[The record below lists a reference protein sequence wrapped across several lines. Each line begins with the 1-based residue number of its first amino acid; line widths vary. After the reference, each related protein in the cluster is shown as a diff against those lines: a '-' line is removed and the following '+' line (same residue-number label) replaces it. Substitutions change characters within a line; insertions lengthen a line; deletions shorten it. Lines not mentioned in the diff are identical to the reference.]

1 MERSPSWCKLWKSSN
16 QGMVI
21 KKKRRKKSR
30 NLNSPESYIKYGTAA
45 TLPRGG
51 RPLSQS
57 PRMTLKA
64 PQRSDWKS
72 WTTKPETGLHER
84 VLRQKA
90 ILKLFQKKKKK
101 NEAMWN
107 PMWRLRSKYMF
118 LQSVE
123 TKMDTTSGRNSNLL
137 ITLKTPSS
145 QRSTGLVS
153 SRSGDS
159 YHQRDREMSPLM
171 EKRLQKMSP
180 TVTRGIHNNAKRKE
194 TDK

>member
-1 MERSPSWCKLWKSSN
+1 
-16 QGMVI
+16 
-21 KKKRRKKSR
+21 
-30 NLNSPESYIKYGTAA
+30 
-45 TLPRGG
+45 
-51 RPLSQS
+51 
-57 PRMTLKA
+57 
-64 PQRSDWKS
+64 
-72 WTTKPETGLHER
+72 
-84 VLRQKA
+84 
-90 ILKLFQKKKKK
+90 
-101 NEAMWN
+101 
-107 PMWRLRSKYMF
+107 MF

-137 ITLKTPSS
+137 IILKTPSS

-194 TDK
+194 TDKQTDRPANVSGYQGQVGLRGRCGRAPSYKSPIQEMLMFLKSPCIVLLLVVRCTLLSSHSAAQRHYCGQIGQV

>member
-1 MERSPSWCKLWKSSN
+1 M
-16 QGMVI
+16 
-21 KKKRRKKSR
+21 
-30 NLNSPESYIKYGTAA
+30 
-45 TLPRGG
+45 
-51 RPLSQS
+51 
-57 PRMTLKA
+57 
-64 PQRSDWKS
+64 
-72 WTTKPETGLHER
+72 KPCEIPCGDLG
-84 VLRQKA
+84 A
-90 ILKLFQKKKKK
+90 NI
-101 NEAMWN
+101 
-107 PMWRLRSKYMF
+107 F

-180 TVTRGIHNNAKRKE
+180 TVTRGRGKRRINRQ
-194 TDK
+194 TDLLMSLAIRGRLV

>member
-101 NEAMWN
+101 MKPCEIPCGDLGANICFSSLLRPKWTLRLGETQTCSSPWKHHLHSEARGWYHHVLGIVIISVIEKCLLW
-107 PMWRLRSKYMF
+107 WRNVSKKCL
-118 LQSVE
+118 LQSPGGE
-123 TKMDTTSGRNSNLL
+123 E
-137 ITLKTPSS
+137 
-145 QRSTGLVS
+145 
-153 SRSGDS
+153 
-159 YHQRDREMSPLM
+159 RD
-171 EKRLQKMSP
+171 
-180 TVTRGIHNNAKRKE
+180 G
-194 TDK
+194 